1 MIAVLK
7 FMVSFKFD
15 SLPKLEFFLHRCIAK
30 PRVDSARFNAVDYIY
45 WLFGCH
51 WTSRSPHSLN
61 GMYGCLGPFV
71 MAVKCWNVQRL
82 GLIANLFSPRWKRKN
97 WAFLFF
103 FSSRVQLLTLT
114 TNLKLAMR
122 VIQIK
127 KKKNYRECTFIFKHW
142 MKLQRGKRQTRL
154 INNDSCVQESQLV
167 GLNHYLSPVHTWH
180 FHFPWRKKKR
190 KKTRSL

>member
-71 MAVKCWNVQRL
+71 MAVKCWNVQCL

-127 KKKNYRECTFIFKHW
+127 KKKLQGMHVYLQALNEITAWKKADTF
-142 MKLQRGKRQTRL
+142 
-154 INNDSCVQESQLV
+154 D
-167 GLNHYLSPVHTWH
+167 
-180 FHFPWRKKKR
+180 
-190 KKTRSL
+190 